1 MQRMVRVQG
10 FGRQHGEQLHHH
22 APARVVFHQV
32 VQVCGEIW
40 RGWVAA
46 RHARREEV
54 LRRAGLPVVFVI
66 YQRQHFVFVV
76 DVSQHALFGDA
87 DPVGHVL
94 DGNAIESTLT
104 DQLNSRIQHFRSTL
118 LR

>member
-1 MQRMVRVQG
+1 MQWVIRVQG
-10 FGRQHGEQLHHH
+10 FHRQHGEQLHHH
-22 APARVVFHQV
+22 AAARVVFHQV
-32 VQVCGEIW
+32 AQI
-40 RGWVAA
+40 RGKMRRGRVAA